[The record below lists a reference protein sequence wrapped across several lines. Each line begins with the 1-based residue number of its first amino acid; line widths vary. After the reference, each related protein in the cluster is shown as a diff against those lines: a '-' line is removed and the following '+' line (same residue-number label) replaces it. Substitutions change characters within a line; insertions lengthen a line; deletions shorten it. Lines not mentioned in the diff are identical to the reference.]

1 MKDSIK
7 CVPALM
13 STNCHVLDREEV
25 IRFIPNED
33 DNSRIIYKHRNTDI
47 TYPEEFLK
55 LIFNDARLIPP
66 LVRSC
71 SARVMM
77 LDKTGWHKGRVRL
90 EIVFY
95 PDEENPNINVSD
107 ELNIN
112 EYLSQS

>member
-1 MKDSIK
+1 
-7 CVPALM
+7 
-13 STNCHVLDREEV
+13 
-25 IRFIPNED
+25 
-33 DNSRIIYKHRNTDI
+33 
-47 TYPEEFLK
+47 
-55 LIFNDARLIPP
+55 
-66 LVRSC
+66 
-71 SARVMM
+71 M